1 MSKRYGM
8 VRTSALH
15 GVDGV
20 TIEIEVVI
28 SSGLPG
34 FDIVGLADSAIRESR
49 NRVQAA
55 VRSSGFTFPN
65 SRITASLA
73 PAYLPKQGSAFDFPL
88 ALAILLASGQIRPSS
103 DPVMAFGELTLDGQ
117 IRGVP
122 GAISRYAAL
131 SGQRPHRLLIPR
143 ANRREVVQI
152 AGDNAKFVSSLR
164 EAVACLNN
172 PSRHP
177 LQDMSDRG
185 SECSGYPDPDIDLS
199 NTESDCVLSHDHDLE
214 TGASARDISSIIG
227 QDQAV
232 RAMEIAAAGQHNL
245 LLLGSPGCGKTALV
259 STMTG
264 ILPPLTVEESLEL
277 TKLYSAAG
285 LLNESEG
292 LITRRPFRSPHH
304 TITRAAMIGGG
315 SIPKPGEASLAHRG
329 VLFLDEMTEFDPA
342 ILDTLRQPLEDQ
354 QIRISRSLDTFVFPA
369 SFLLVGAA
377 NPCRCG
383 NYYDDDIRCKC
394 SPEVISNHFSR
405 ISGPLLDRID
415 LVVGVSRLN
424 AKALERTVQRNGRE
438 RRTSAETAARIRFA
452 QERQRQRCL
461 NQGLKPELNGR
472 LQTTLLAD
480 HLGLSPDVLVH
491 AAAAADKMRLS
502 VRGYQKILRIARTI
516 ADLEGDETVNRQH
529 LGEAL
534 QYRPV
539 LGGEHT

>member
-88 ALAILLASGQIRPSS
+88 ALAILLASGQIRPSP
-103 DPVMAFGELTLDGQ
+103 DPLMAFGELTLDGQ

-131 SGQRPHRLLIPR
+131 SGQNPRRLLIPR
-143 ANRREVVQI
+143 ANQREVGQI
-152 AGDNAKFVSSLR
+152 AGDNVQFVSSLR

-172 PSRHP
+172 PCRRSNRGI
-177 LQDMSDRG
+177 SDPESEFSGHSDPDNLHISVESEVAAG
-185 SECSGYPDPDIDLS
+185 SE
-199 NTESDCVLSHDHDLE
+199 LE
-214 TGASARDISSIIG
+214 KGMSARDISSIIG

-277 TKLYSAAG
+277 TRLYSAAG

-304 TITRAAMIGGG
+304 TITRSAMIGGG

-342 ILDTLRQPLEDQ
+342 ILDTLRQPLEEQ

-383 NYYDDDIRCKC
+383 NYYEEDIRCKC
-394 SPEVISNHFSR
+394 SPEVISSHFSR

-424 AKALERTVQRNGRE
+424 AKALERTVQRDGRE
-438 RRTSAETAARIRFA
+438 RRTSAETAARIRIA
-452 QERQRQRCL
+452 QERQRQRCM
-461 NQGLKPELNGR
+461 NQGLQPELNGR
-472 LQTTLLAD
+472 LQTTLLAE
-480 HLGLSPDVLVH
+480 HLGLPPDVLVH
-491 AAAAADKMRLS
+491 AASAADKMRLS

-516 ADLEGDETVNRQH
+516 ADLEGEETVSRQH

-539 LGGEHT
+539 LGGERA

>member
-88 ALAILLASGQIRPSS
+88 ALAILLASGQIRPSP

-131 SGQRPHRLLIPR
+131 SGQRSQRLLIPR
-143 ANRREVVQI
+143 ANCREVGRI
-152 AGDNAKFVSSLR
+152 AGDSVRFVSSLR

-172 PSRHP
+172 PTRRP
-177 LQDMSDRG
+177 QMDQSDPE
-185 SECSGYPDPDIDLS
+185 SESSGCPEKDVFHS
-199 NTESDCVLSHDHDLE
+199 NPVTSE
-214 TGASARDISSIIG
+214 TSANEADTSAAVRDISSIIG

-259 STMTG
+259 SAMTS

-277 TKLYSAAG
+277 TRLYSAAG
-285 LLNESEG
+285 LLNESDG

-342 ILDTLRQPLEDQ
+342 ILDTLRQPLEEQ

-424 AKALERTVQRNGRE
+424 AKAMERTVQRNGRE
-438 RRTSAETAARIRFA
+438 RRTSEETAARIRFA
-452 QERQRQRCL
+452 RDRQRERC
-461 NQGLKPELNGR
+461 QQHGLQPELNGR
-472 LQTTLLAD
+472 LQTTLLAE
-480 HLGLSPDVLVH
+480 HLLLPPDVLVQ
-491 AAAAADKMRLS
+491 AASASEKMRLS

-516 ADLEGDETVNRQH
+516 ADLECDEVVNRFH

-539 LGGEHT
+539 LGGERT